1 MENRFYGRFS
11 LPALCI
17 LALVLLGCAV
27 TTPARFYLLE
37 PLAGADSTAG
47 RPGAQGALTLGIGPV
62 SLPEYLNRP
71 QIVTRAGKNE
81 LRMDEFN
88 RWAEPLN
95 ENISIVLGENL
106 RALLRTDG
114 ITVIAWKG
122 SSRID
127 YRLSVDVIRFDVT
140 AAGKA
145 SLVARWS
152 VWKRG
157 KKARTISNR
166 TSTLHASA
174 KSHDYNAMVSALN
187 RTLEEFSRE
196 IAATLKGLHK

>member
-1 MENRFYGRFS
+1 MEERFYGRFS

-37 PLAGADSTAG
+37 PLAGADSAAG
-47 RPGAQGALTLGIGPV
+47 RPGAVETLTIGIGPV
-62 SLPEYLNRP
+62 RLPEYLNRP

-81 LRMDEFN
+81 LRMAEFD
-88 RWAEPLN
+88 RWAEPLK
-95 ENISIVLGENL
+95 ENISIVLEENL
-106 RALLRTDG
+106 RVLLRSKG
-114 ITVIAWKG
+114 IAVIPWKG

-140 AAGKA
+140 TAGKA

-152 VWKRG
+152 VWRRG
-157 KKARTISNR
+157 EKDGSITK
-166 TSTLHASA
+166 TSTLSE
-174 KSHDYNAMVSALN
+174 SSMDDGYNVMVSALN

-196 IAATLKGLHK
+196 VAGTLKGLHK

>member
-1 MENRFYGRFS
+1 MEERFYRRFS
-11 LPALCI
+11 LPSLCV

-47 RPGAQGALTLGIGPV
+47 RPGAQGALTIGIGPV

-81 LRMDEFN
+81 LRMAEFN
-88 RWAEPLN
+88 RWAEPLK
-95 ENISIVLGENL
+95 ENISIVLEENL
-106 RALLRTDG
+106 RALLRPDG
-114 ITVIAWKG
+114 ISVIAWKG

-140 AAGKA
+140 AAGRA
-145 SLVARWS
+145 SLVARWKL
-152 VWKRG
+152 WRRG
-157 KKARTISNR
+157 EKAKTISSK
-166 TSTLHASA
+166 TSTLFAS
-174 KSHDYNAMVSALN
+174 STGDGYSAMVFALN

-196 IAATLKGLHK
+196 IAKTLKGLHK